1 MNYETATM
9 NAGNMEYDADKAE
22 VVIDELIATLRS
34 AQAEGATHVVFLS
47 GNCRGPQYVRIR
59 MEYDWLGDE

>member
-1 MNYETATM
+1 M
-9 NAGNMEYDADKAE
+9 
-22 VVIDELIATLRS
+22 IDELIATLRS